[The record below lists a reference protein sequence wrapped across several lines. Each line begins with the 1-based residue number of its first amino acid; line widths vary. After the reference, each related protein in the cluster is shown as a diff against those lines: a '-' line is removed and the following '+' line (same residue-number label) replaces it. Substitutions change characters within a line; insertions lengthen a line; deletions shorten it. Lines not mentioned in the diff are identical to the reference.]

1 MYNIFRCID
10 MRRIPDWTVHSSHT
24 QFCIYNVDTSLFDYL
39 DFIIQ
44 PLDLRCWVHFIFT
57 SHDVVLILTHVNFIH
72 KFTCWPPP
80 PPPAPF
86 IKENWWTPV
95 IKVPVNNIRLVHFQV
110 LQGFMLYLFYW
121 FFVYLL
127 QRKCQCAS

>member
-1 MYNIFRCID
+1 MYNIFRYMYID
-10 MRRIPDWTVHSSHT
+10 MRKIPDWTVHPSHT
-24 QFCIYNVDTSLFDYL
+24 QFCIYNVDTSLFDYHSTSIFKVL
-39 DFIIQ
+39 Q
-44 PLDLRCWVHFIFT
+44 WVHFIFT
-57 SHDVVLILTHVNFIH
+57 SHDVVLIITHVNFIH

-80 PPPAPF
+80 PPAPF
-86 IKENWWTPV
+86 IKENWLTPV

>member
-10 MRRIPDWTVHSSHT
+10 KKKIPDWTVHSSHT

-57 SHDVVLILTHVNFIH
+57 SHDVVLIITHVNIIH

-86 IKENWWTPV
+86 IKENWLTPV